1 MFNLLLCFRWPTAR
15 RNDRKGGV
23 AAGERNSGGWPCCCL
38 SVAVT
43 VEETEREENPDG
55 GLLSSSEMKRSGKME
70 SRPWFAGL
78 FGLGELSEERLVL
91 W

>member
-1 MFNLLLCFRWPTAR
+1 
-15 RNDRKGGV
+15 
-23 AAGERNSGGWPCCCL
+23 
-38 SVAVT
+38 VAVT